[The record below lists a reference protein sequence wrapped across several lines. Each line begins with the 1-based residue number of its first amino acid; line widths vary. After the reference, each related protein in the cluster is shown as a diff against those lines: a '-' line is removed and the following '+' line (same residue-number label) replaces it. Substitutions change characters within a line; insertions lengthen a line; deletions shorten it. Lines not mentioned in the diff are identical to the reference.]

1 VPGVT
6 RCPRPAG
13 TDPYHGRVL
22 PIADSKSPIANS
34 HPEGVVITVWVVPGS
49 SRDVVGGFHDGSLRV
64 RTTAPAEGG
73 KANRAVARLVASH
86 LGADRAEVLSG
97 HSSRRKR
104 ILVRDMTRPTAER
117 LLAGDSAS
125 KGD

>member
-1 VPGVT
+1 M
-6 RCPRPAG
+6 
-13 TDPYHGRVL
+13 
-22 PIADSKSPIANS
+22 
-34 HPEGVVITVWVVPGS
+34 ITVWVVPGS
-49 SRDVVGGFHDGSLRV
+49 SRDVVGGLHDGALRV

-86 LGADRAEVLSG
+86 FGADRAEVLSG

-104 ILVRDMTRPTAER
+104 ILVRDMTRQTAER